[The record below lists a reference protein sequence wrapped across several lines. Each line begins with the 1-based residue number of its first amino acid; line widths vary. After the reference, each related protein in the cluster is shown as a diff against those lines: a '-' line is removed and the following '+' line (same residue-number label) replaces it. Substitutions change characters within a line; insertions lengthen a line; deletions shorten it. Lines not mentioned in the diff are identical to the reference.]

1 MKIER
6 LACSRRALSL
16 LALAGAAFLTGC
28 GDFWQAPSTTGTTAS
43 TTTLTASPTTAVVGE
58 SVTLTATVTPSAA
71 TGTVTFYNGTTSLGS
86 ATLSSGTATLSYS
99 FTAAGS
105 PSVTASYS
113 GDSTY
118 ATSTSSAVTVTV
130 TAAGTTAST
139 TTLTATPN
147 PVATGANVTLTA
159 TVAPASGTGTPGG
172 TVTFYN
178 GTTSLGSATLSSGT
192 ATLSPAPTFSAA
204 GTDSL
209 TAEYSGDSTYA
220 ASSSKAV
227 SLTVTSVGTGSS
239 TTTLTVSPSS
249 PVDVGTSVTLT
260 ATVTQASGSTTPTGT
275 VTFSDAAGT
284 LGSAV
289 TLNSAG
295 VATYSTTSLTAG
307 SYTFTAA
314 YGGDS
319 NFAAGASNTLN
330 FTVNSGGGSP
340 PAGTECGYQD
350 SANSISSTA
359 LDAFSVGQ
367 ITLSD
372 ADSTITV
379 ATGSENESAVCAEG
393 SGTELTVT
401 SPDIVSSSA
410 GTNSADSSFYGTDAA
425 VLAYG
430 SSATSASG
438 GAIDMSGGS
447 ITTTGQ
453 YGSGV
458 FASGDG
464 AAISLD
470 GTDIT
475 TTAANAYGAAAAQG
489 GTVTV
494 SSGAFNVNNAEAV
507 VVEGAGAVTLNGTT
521 LNSSLGNNR
530 GILLYQA
537 TSGAAASVTS
547 AFTMTNG
554 SIKYTCD
561 ATRTEACANGS
572 TSSGQSNP
580 ATVFAVANTTATI
593 SLTDVTVTN
602 KTPTATDSQ
611 GTLLTAAALNSG
623 TWGTAG
629 SNGGNVTFTAYGE
642 TLTGDVIVYV
652 NSAVALTLKADT
664 ATPAVPSTLTGAI
677 NHANSGSK
685 TVSLTLDSAS
695 TWIVTATSYLTA
707 LNGLEINGTT
717 ITNINGGGHCVYY
730 SGTINGASSTT
741 QYTLGGSSGGTLAPA
756 GTTGLT
762 CN

>member
-1 MKIER
+1 MRIER
-6 LACSRRALSL
+6 LACSGRALSL

-28 GDFWQAPSTTGTTAS
+28 GDFWQAPSGSTAS
-43 TTTLTASPTTAVVGE
+43 TTTLTASPTTAVVGA
-58 SVTLTATVTPSAA
+58 SVTLTATVSPSAA

-99 FTAAGS
+99 FTAAGT
-105 PSVTASYS
+105 PSITATYS

-139 TTLTATPN
+139 TTLTATQSG
-147 PVATGANVTLTA
+147 ATVTLTA
-159 TVAPASGTGTPGG
+159 TVTPSAATGS
-172 TVTFYN
+172 VTFSDAAGQLGSAVTLTSGVATYT
-178 GTTSLGSATLSSGT
+178 TTSLTAGSYSFT
-192 ATLSPAPTFSAA
+192 A
-204 GTDSL
+204 D
-209 TAEYSGDSTYA
+209 YSGDSTYA
-220 ASSSKAV
+220 ASSSSAV
-227 SLTVTSVGTGSS
+227 TLTVTSAGTGNS

-249 PVDVGTSVTLT
+249 PVEVGTSVTLT

-275 VTFSDAAGT
+275 ITFSDAAGT

-289 TLNSAG
+289 TLNSSG
-295 VATYSTTSLTAG
+295 MATYTTTSLTTG

-319 NFAAGASNTLN
+319 NFAAGTSNTLN
-330 FTVNSGGGSP
+330 FTVNSGSGSP

-401 SPDIVSSSA
+401 GPDIVSSSG

-425 VLAYG
+425 ALAYG
-430 SSATSASG
+430 SSAISASG
-438 GAIDMSGGS
+438 GSIAMTGGS

-458 FASGDG
+458 FAFGDG

-470 GTDIT
+470 GTSVT

-489 GTVTV
+489 GKVTAT
-494 SSGAFNVNNAEAV
+494 SGAFNVSDAEAV
-507 VVEGAGAVTLNGTT
+507 VVEGAGAITLNGTT
-521 LNSSLGNNR
+521 LNSSQGNDR

-537 TSGAAASVTS
+537 TSGAAASVTP

-561 ATRTEACANGS
+561 ATKTATCASGVPANG
-572 TSSGQSNP
+572 QNFP

-593 SLTDVTVTN
+593 SLTDVTISNDTA
-602 KTPTATDSQ
+602 TATDSN
-611 GTLLTAAALNSG
+611 GTLLTAAALG

-642 TLTGDVIVYV
+642 TLAGDVVV
-652 NSAVALTLKADT
+652 DANSTAALTLNADT

-677 NHANSGSK
+677 NAANSGSK

-695 TWIVTATSYLTA
+695 TWTVTATSWLTA
-707 LNGLEINGTT
+707 LNGLEINSTT
-717 ITNINGGGHCVYY
+717 VTNIDGGGHCVYY
-730 SGTINGASSTT
+730 SGTINGASSAT